1 MPLTPRSLKAL
12 VGGPRAA
19 LRRYPG
25 DLARVGFLD
34 VARLAMHA
42 IGGIDLKLLAAA
54 SVRDHFVDVCGTKIG
69 AGIAG
74 ICQAPRRAEGG
85 ISYMQRPAL
94 VLIVCRRGEE
104 CEGRAI
110 SRRQFPIT

>member
-12 VGGPRAA
+12 VVGTRAA

-25 DLARVGFLD
+25 DLTRVGFLD

-42 IGGIDLKLLAAA
+42 IGGIDLKFLAAA

-69 AGIAG
+69 AGIAE
-74 ICQAPRRAEGG
+74 IRHATRRAEGG
-85 ISYMQRPAL
+85 VSDMQVHRL

-104 CEGRAI
+104 YEGR
-110 SRRQFPIT
+110 PI